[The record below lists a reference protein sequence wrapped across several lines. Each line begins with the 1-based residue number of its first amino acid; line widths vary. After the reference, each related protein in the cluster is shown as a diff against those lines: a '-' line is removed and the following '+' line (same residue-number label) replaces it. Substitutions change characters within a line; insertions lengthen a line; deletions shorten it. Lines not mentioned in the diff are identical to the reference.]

1 MSKMYDIDKERFQ
14 VKHHFAA
21 GVYAKEMVFTPE
33 YDFKQHAHK
42 YDHMSILA
50 KGSALVEVN
59 GIHTHYKAPAVIEI
73 KKELSHTVI
82 ALEPCVWYCIHPTD
96 LTDPD
101 EIDESFSTRVVA

>member
-14 VKHHFAA
+14 VEHHFAA
-21 GVYAKEMVFTPE
+21 GVYAKQMLFTP
-33 YDFKQHAHK
+33 DHVFKQHAHH

-50 KGSALVEVN
+50 KGSAIIEVN
-59 GIHTHYKAPAVIEI
+59 GVNTHYTAPTVIEI
-73 KKELSHTVI
+73 KKGLVHSVK

-101 EIDESFSTRVVA
+101 EIDETFSTRVVA